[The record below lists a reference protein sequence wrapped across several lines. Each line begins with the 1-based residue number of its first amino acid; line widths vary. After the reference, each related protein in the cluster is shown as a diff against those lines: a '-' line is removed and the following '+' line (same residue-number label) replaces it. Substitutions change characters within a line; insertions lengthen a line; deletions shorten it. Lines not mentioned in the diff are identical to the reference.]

1 MATFRKVKKPTMV
14 IEFEDEAPVVSDDKK
29 ENQILYNNK
38 KSDELQAKKVIFL
51 VLDSQFNFSELF
63 N

>member
-14 IEFEDEAPVVSDDKK
+14 IAFEDETPIVSNDKK

-38 KSDELQAKKVIFL
+38 KSDELQEKKVTL
-51 VLDSQFNFSELF
+51 
-63 N
+63 